1 MGIFTCSTY
10 AYGIVI
16 ARNCSIYLQ
25 IFPQF
30 LNIIGK
36 MVRTLVFAI
45 GSNLDFA
52 QNRNENAIFNFMPIC
67 FPRRETS
74 TEKHARNDRTYL
86 CVIYINHFK
95 YRCILRK
102 RSRFLRK
109 KRDSFF
115 VVFSMQIFFVHS
127 TCSIK
132 RKNDFIL
139 YRRKLNLIND
149 VCVL

>member
-1 MGIFTCSTY
+1 MGIFTCTTY
-10 AYGIVI
+10 EYGIVF
-16 ARNCSIYLQ
+16 AQNCFIYLQ

-36 MVRTLVFAI
+36 MVRTLKLGRIWILLKTVTKMQF
-45 GSNLDFA
+45 STLCPL
-52 QNRNENAIFNFMPIC
+52 PIC